1 MSFRP
6 PVWLVRGV
14 GLPLAKGWAATW
26 RTQVLHQDRWDAFH
40 ATPGPRM
47 VFLWHE
53 TLLPLLL
60 RHRGQGASIIVGRA
74 RDGRYLQRIAG
85 ALGYEV
91 IVGSSHRG
99 RVSAM
104 RGTLRALGEGR
115 LVAVTPDGPRG
126 PRRVIKQGALLAL
139 AQHGGTALTAYATAR
154 PARRLGSWDR
164 FLLPQPWSRIR
175 LSYGRPLSVAP
186 GTTDVPGLALAL
198 QRALAGLEQE
208 AAW

>member
-1 MSFRP
+1 MSLRP

-14 GLPLAKGWAATW
+14 GLPLAQGVAATW
-26 RTQVLHQDRWDAFH
+26 RTEVLHQDRWDAFL
-40 ATPGPRM
+40 AARGPRM

-60 RHRGQGASIIVGRA
+60 RHRRQGASIIVSRA

-91 IVGSSHRG
+91 IIGSSHRG

-104 RGTLRALGEGR
+104 RGTLRALEEGR

-139 AQHGGTALTAYATAR
+139 AQHGGTALTACATAR
-154 PARRLGSWDR
+154 TAWRLHSWDR
-164 FLLPQPWSRIR
+164 FVVPWPGTQLRLAYGQPIT
-175 LSYGRPLSVAP
+175 VAA
-186 GTTDVPGLALAL
+186 GTTDLQGLALQL
-198 QRALAGLEQE
+198 QRSLAGLEHE
-208 AAW
+208 ASW